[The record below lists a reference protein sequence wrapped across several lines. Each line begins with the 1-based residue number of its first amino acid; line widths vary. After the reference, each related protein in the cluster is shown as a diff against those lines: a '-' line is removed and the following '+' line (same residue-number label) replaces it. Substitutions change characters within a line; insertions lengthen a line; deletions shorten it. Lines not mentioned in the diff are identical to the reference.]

1 MIAEIISI
9 GDELLIGQVIN
20 TNASWMGEI
29 LNKHGI
35 KVNKIC
41 MISDDKDEII
51 KAITSGFVN
60 ADLILMTGGLGPTK
74 DDITKHTLCEFFD
87 SKLVFNELAY
97 LRIKEIFRLRNFK
110 VTEVNKAQADLPD
123 NCIVIPNS
131 NGTASGMWFE
141 HDGKI
146 LVSMPGVPFEMKP
159 MMESEVIPR
168 IKTKFNTQVIIHK
181 TIMTQGLGE
190 SFLAKRIEDWE
201 NNLPSNIKLAY
212 LPQPGIV
219 RLRLS
224 AIGDDRVKCEQIIS
238 DLVKKLTQSIG
249 DLIFGYDDIL
259 LEEAVGQKLIE
270 NNLSVSTAESCT
282 GGYLA
287 HLISSVAGSS
297 NYFKGSIIAY
307 SNVIK
312 EKELNVPS
320 EILINEG
327 AVSESVVKQ
336 MAMNVRAKFETDYAI
351 AISGIAGPAGGTE
364 DKPVGTTWIALAGP
378 NGVIS
383 KRFHFGEH
391 RGRNI
396 RRAALSALFILF
408 KAIEAKSKFKNQ

>member
-29 LNKHGI
+29 LNKYGI
-35 KVNKIC
+35 KVNKIS

-51 KAITSGFVN
+51 KAITNGFIN

-87 SKLVFNELAY
+87 SKLVFNEQVY
-97 LRIKEIFRLRNFK
+97 LRIKEIFRLRNFEI
-110 VTEVNKAQADLPD
+110 TEVNKAQADLPD
-123 NCIVIPNS
+123 NCIVIPNT

-168 IKTKFNTQVIIHK
+168 IKTKFNTMVIIHK

-224 AIGDDRVKCEQIIS
+224 AIGNDKGKCELIIS
-238 DLVKKLTQSIG
+238 DLIEKLTHSIG

-259 LEEAVGQKLIE
+259 LEEAVGQKLTE
-270 NNLSVSTAESCT
+270 KNLSISTAESCT

-287 HLISSVAGSS
+287 HLITSVAGSS

-307 SNVIK
+307 SNEIK

-327 AVSESVVKQ
+327 VVSESVVKQ

-351 AISGIAGPAGGTE
+351 AISGIAGPGGGSE

-378 NGVIS
+378 NEVIS

-408 KAIEAKSKFKNQ
+408 KAIEAKSKF